1 MFSVGRAELKG
12 FHKGGVGWGLPYN
25 KDGGCLSYLSKVKK
39 KRFWVFVWVFSLK
52 ISTVRA
58 FADLFSVL
66 TRRKYYRRLC
76 IVLQLVPL
84 RGEKHFKPRPQNRML
99 VTPNLF
105 KIINEHPP
113 SFYMGG
119 PQGFY
124 NKVLR
129 S

>member
-12 FHKGGVGWGLPYN
+12 FHTGGVGWGLPYN
-25 KDGGCLSYLSKVKK
+25 KVGGCLSYLSTVKK
-39 KRFWVFVWVFSLK
+39 TVLGIRMGVQPQM
-52 ISTVRA
+52 STVRA
-58 FADLFSVL
+58 FADLFRVL

-105 KIINEHPP
+105 KIVNEHPP